1 MPKRLTKK
9 EQGFCYHFYKLQN
22 AKEAAIHCGVP
33 PRKAEEFGNCLLL
46 RKDILEEIR
55 ILEEQYADRQL
66 LQKAKQGLLRIAF
79 CSPSDSLSLLFG
91 DPPFSQERLASLD
104 LFCISEIKVP
114 RGGGLEIKLFDR
126 IKALDLLSKLLFR
139 SDSPDAISSGSLV
152 AAIEQSAKALG
163 KSASFDGEFHE
174 EDI

>member
-1 MPKRLTKK
+1 MPKHLTKK
-9 EQGFCYHFYKLQN
+9 EQSFCYHFHKLQN
-22 AKEAAIHCGVP
+22 AKEAAIRCGVP
-33 PRKAEEFGNCLLL
+33 PRRAEEFGKRLLL
-46 RKDILEEIR
+46 RKSILEEIR
-55 ILEEQYADRQL
+55 ILEEQCADRQL

-91 DPPFSQERLASLD
+91 EPSFSQESLAALD

-139 SDSPDAISSGSLV
+139 SDSSDTISSGNLV
-152 AAIEQSAKALG
+152 AAIEQSARALE
-163 KSASFDGEFHE
+163 KSASFDGEPHE